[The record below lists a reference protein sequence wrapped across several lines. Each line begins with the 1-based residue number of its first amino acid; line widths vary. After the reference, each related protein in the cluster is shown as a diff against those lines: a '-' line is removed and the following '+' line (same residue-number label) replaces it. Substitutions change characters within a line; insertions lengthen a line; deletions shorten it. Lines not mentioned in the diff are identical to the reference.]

1 MHTVFCYKHTMNR
14 KIKKCKIVNGQHM
27 TKGNRLPI
35 VSSDLKNTCLLND
48 HVCHPPPYKKA
59 QSLIGLDTGTW
70 YQYRTEYLL

>member
-70 YQYRTEYLL
+70 YQYRTD

>member
-59 QSLIGLDTGTW
+59 QSPTQFHSILW
-70 YQYRTEYLL
+70 KNSKVSH